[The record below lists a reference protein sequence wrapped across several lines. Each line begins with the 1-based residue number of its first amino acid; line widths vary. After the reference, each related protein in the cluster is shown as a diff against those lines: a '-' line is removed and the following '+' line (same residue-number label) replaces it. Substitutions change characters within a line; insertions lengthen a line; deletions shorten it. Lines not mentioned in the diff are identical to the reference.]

1 MSGTLGGEW
10 QPASNRVN
18 DSGRRQWAR
27 ECQPG
32 YGGCRLASAEAAGM
46 AAGQKPLHSGLI
58 SYARHSRAELRQP
71 RPDPQ

>member
-18 DSGRRQWAR
+18 DSGRRQWVR
-27 ECQPG
+27 ECQRG
-32 YGGCRLASAEAAGM
+32 YRGYHFASAEADGI
-46 AAGQKPLHSGLI
+46 AAGQKPLHSGRI
-58 SYARHSRAELRQP
+58 SNARHSLAELRKP